1 MNRHLKFA
9 SILSAALLCSACAGM
24 SASEKSTAVGAA
36 AGAVVG
42 NVLTGGGVLGTLGGA
57 AAGGIIGHEVNKRG
71 K

>member
-1 MNRHLKFA
+1 MNRNIRFA
-9 SILSAALLCSACAGM
+9 TILSAALLCTACAGM
-24 SASEKSTAVGAA
+24 SSSEKSTAVGAA

>member
-1 MNRHLKFA
+1 MRRVRKHDTV
-9 SILSAALLCSACAGM
+9 G
-24 SASEKSTAVGAA
+24 KSTAVGAA

-57 AAGGIIGHEVNKRG
+57 AAGGIIGNEASKR